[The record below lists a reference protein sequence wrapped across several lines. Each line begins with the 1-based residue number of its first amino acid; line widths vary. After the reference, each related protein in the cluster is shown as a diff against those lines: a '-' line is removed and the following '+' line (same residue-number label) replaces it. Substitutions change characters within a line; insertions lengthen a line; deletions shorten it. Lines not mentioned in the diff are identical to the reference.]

1 MNGFVKVA
9 LKKLIEEIGEDRA
22 KEVLS
27 DFSCPINKDI
37 EEFIHQKAIEFEK
50 QSISRTQLI
59 YASYKKELVLVGY
72 YTIATKTFNITSSS
86 LTSNKRRK
94 INKFATYNPELK
106 SYLLPAP
113 LIAQLGKNF
122 KNNSNSLISG
132 NELLKIACDDISIVH
147 KIVGGKT
154 VYLECEDKPCLI
166 EFYNRNGFVKFA
178 ERKLDADETNISGT
192 YLVQM
197 LKIF

>member
-147 KIVGGKT
+147 KIV
-154 VYLECEDKPCLI
+154 D
-166 EFYNRNGFVKFA
+166 
-178 ERKLDADETNISGT
+178 
-192 YLVQM
+192 
-197 LKIF
+197 

>member
-86 LTSNKRRK
+86 LTSN
-94 INKFATYNPELK
+94 
-106 SYLLPAP
+106 
-113 LIAQLGKNF
+113 
-122 KNNSNSLISG
+122 
-132 NELLKIACDDISIVH
+132 
-147 KIVGGKT
+147 
-154 VYLECEDKPCLI
+154 
-166 EFYNRNGFVKFA
+166 
-178 ERKLDADETNISGT
+178 
-192 YLVQM
+192 
-197 LKIF
+197 